1 MNRALAAFALTTA
14 LVAIEPP
21 AAQASCHDA
30 PGPKVNWEGCDKTR
44 ANLSNSLL
52 RNANLRGADLRRA
65 RLDHAD
71 LSRADLTG
79 ANLTGAS
86 LSGTDMRAAKL
97 EGATWFDGRICG
109 QGSLGA
115 CK

>member
-1 MNRALAAFALTTA
+1 MNRAFLTLVLAMAFVAIAPLAAR
-14 LVAIEPP
+14 
-21 AAQASCHDA
+21 ASCRDI

-44 ANLSNSLL
+44 ANLSNTLL

-79 ANLTGAS
+79 ANLAGAS
-86 LSGTDMRAAKL
+86 LSGTDMRAARL
-97 EGATWFDGRICG
+97 EGATWYDGRVCG
-109 QGSLGA
+109 PGSVGT